1 MSEPVDS
8 VAAGA
13 ELAPGEAQG
22 LRVAL
27 SPYLFRGMLVGM
39 AAVAVALHR
48 VTGSRKLAWRFAKAR
63 ARTLAQLLGL
73 RVRLHGLEHLAGG
86 GPPGGR
92 LAGLPGEVEVVVEVP
107 IPTTGLTYDDRD
119 ALARRVR
126 EAIERHHTGW

>member
-86 GPPGGR
+86 GPFVFTPNHQSHLDILVLLGY
-92 LAGLPGEVEVVVEVP
+92 LPGETRFAAKQE
-107 IPTTGLTYDDRD
+107 LW
-119 ALARRVR
+119 
-126 EAIERHHTGW
+126 RHR